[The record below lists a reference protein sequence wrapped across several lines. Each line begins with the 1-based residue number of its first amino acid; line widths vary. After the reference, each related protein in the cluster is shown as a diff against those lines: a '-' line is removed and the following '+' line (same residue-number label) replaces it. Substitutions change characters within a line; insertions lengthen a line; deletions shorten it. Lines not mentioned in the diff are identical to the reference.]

1 LDIIK
6 AAKEK
11 EMISDFERKNTEITQ
26 SQATKVASLQAKFGT
41 GGTMDFIEEH
51 LQSTGVAGGVG
62 LVTHSEYLMRKERL
76 ELTIAEEEEKMVRK
90 ELQQQGSNRPTLL
103 NKRDAKFEQKKATS
117 HGNEV
122 GVQVSVK

>member
-1 LDIIK
+1 MDIIK
-6 AAKEK
+6 AKEK
-11 EMISDFERKNTEITQ
+11 EIITDFERKNTEITQ

-62 LVTHSEYLMRKERL
+62 LVTHSEYRMRKERL

-90 ELQQQGSNRPTLL
+90 ELQGNRLVLL
-103 NKRDAKFEQKKATS
+103 NKREAKFEQKKAT
-117 HGNEV
+117 NEE
-122 GVQVSVK
+122 GVQALVK